1 VKNSTVS
8 KSAKVVLAPK
18 ADSSQTSRHVRDVP
32 IGDIA
37 VFHARSAISIE
48 LRMVS
53 ASSDNVADETLR
65 LFSDPRDEA

>member
-1 VKNSTVS
+1 M
-8 KSAKVVLAPK
+8 SASLLK
-18 ADSSQTSRHVRDVP
+18 ADNGARQRHVP
-32 IGDIA
+32 CGPTGDIA
-37 VFHARSAISIE
+37 VFTQRSAISIE